1 MVFIV
6 EKQNAFNNVKAPTND
21 RGEIRRPIDTDA
33 LVLKICNTKL
43 GLQLNTKDIGRSNPI
58 GEVKNGK
65 ISIITRF
72 LSYRQRPQRHGIFT
86 QEKAEGT
93 S

>member
-1 MVFIV
+1 MYEVLAYM
-6 EKQNAFNNVKAPTND
+6 KYANRYHA
-21 RGEIRRPIDTDA
+21 DA

-43 GLQLNTKDIGRSNPI
+43 GLQLNTKDIGRSHPI